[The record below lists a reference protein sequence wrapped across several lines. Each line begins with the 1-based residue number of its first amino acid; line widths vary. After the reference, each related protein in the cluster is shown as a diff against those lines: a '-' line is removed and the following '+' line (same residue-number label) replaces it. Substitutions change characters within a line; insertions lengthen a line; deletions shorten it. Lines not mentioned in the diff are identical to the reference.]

1 VPRTALLGDGPMRGS
16 YPFPRRQRSGADEGL
31 WRQHGRSCKERVTN
45 RSDPRPARYR
55 PGPLRW
61 FWYAV
66 GGRLPDRYRPW
77 VLHDLTCRTWP
88 LRHLARLV
96 AQLAP
101 VAIVLVLLLPG
112 PLWIRVMGALGGSLV
127 GLFYS
132 FVFLYEATE
141 GRAAKAGYPHGT
153 LHEVRNE
160 RQTERALRR
169 AAADF
174 DRTWHH
180 ERHRLWPRH

>member
-1 VPRTALLGDGPMRGS
+1 M
-16 YPFPRRQRSGADEGL
+16 
-31 WRQHGRSCKERVTN
+31 
-45 RSDPRPARYR
+45 
-55 PGPLRW
+55 
-61 FWYAV
+61 
-66 GGRLPDRYRPW
+66 
-77 VLHDLTCRTWP
+77 CRTWP

-141 GRAAKAGYPHGT
+141 GRATKAGYPHGT

-160 RQTERALRR
+160 RQTERALQR
-169 AAADF
+169 AAADARTRLTVGSPAAVGTGP
-174 DRTWHH
+174 DR
-180 ERHRLWPRH
+180 PRGIAVSEACSGLLAGS

>member
-1 VPRTALLGDGPMRGS
+1 
-16 YPFPRRQRSGADEGL
+16 
-31 WRQHGRSCKERVTN
+31 
-45 RSDPRPARYR
+45 
-55 PGPLRW
+55 
-61 FWYAV
+61 
-66 GGRLPDRYRPW
+66 

-88 LRHLARLV
+88 LRHFARLI

-101 VAIVLVLLLPG
+101 AAIVLVILLPG
-112 PLWIRVMGALGGSLV
+112 PLWIRAMAAIGGALV

-153 LHEVRNE
+153 LQEVRNE
-160 RQTERALRR
+160 RRTEQALRR

-174 DRTWHH
+174 DRAWHP
-180 ERHRLWPRH
+180 RHHHLWPRH